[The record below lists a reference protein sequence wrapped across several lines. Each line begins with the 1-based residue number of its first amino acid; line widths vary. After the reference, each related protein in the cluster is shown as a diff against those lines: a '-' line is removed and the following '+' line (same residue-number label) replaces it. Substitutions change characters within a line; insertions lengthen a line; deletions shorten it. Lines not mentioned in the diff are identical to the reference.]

1 MYDFVYKNI
10 MSLKGHEDN
19 DLAPKVNNHYLHV
32 IANVRWLTLIMELNL
47 TILQRMNGHGRI
59 PTNANYSI
67 SAVLIL

>member
-1 MYDFVYKNI
+1 

-32 IANVRWLTLIMELNL
+32 FANVRWLNLIMVLNL
-47 TILQRMNGHGRI
+47 TILQRMNGLI
-59 PTNANYSI
+59 PTNADYSI